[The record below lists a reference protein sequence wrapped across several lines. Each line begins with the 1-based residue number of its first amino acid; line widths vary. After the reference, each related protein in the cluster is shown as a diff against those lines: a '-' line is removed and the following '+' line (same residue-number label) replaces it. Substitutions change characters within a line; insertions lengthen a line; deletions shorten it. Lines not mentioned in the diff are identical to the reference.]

1 MNTHT
6 HTHSEQRAEPLCQ
19 VAGGGSRLRTSGEE
33 EERLLAGLES
43 ERHKRRRRCPGLDA
57 AGGALEGF
65 PGHAGRERQGKG
77 FAGTLFGPASAPWS
91 APSVTEKCD
100 PRHSCPVLS
109 RTLVVRGPRAA
120 AGTGMLRRAKTGLTH
135 TALFPASALDSK

>member
-6 HTHSEQRAEPLCQ
+6 HTHTHTHTLSEQRAEPLCQ
-19 VAGGGSRLRTSGEE
+19 VAGGGSRLRTSREE

-65 PGHAGRERQGKG
+65 PGHAGRERQGRVCWDA
-77 FAGTLFGPASAPWS
+77 FRARFCA
-91 APSVTEKCD
+91 
-100 PRHSCPVLS
+100 
-109 RTLVVRGPRAA
+109 VVSPLCNREV
-120 AGTGMLRRAKTGLTH
+120 
-135 TALFPASALDSK
+135 